1 MSDAERMNL
10 LRNFGIF
17 AHIDAGK
24 TTITERILY
33 YTGRTHKI
41 GEVHDG
47 QAVMDWMKQEQERGI
62 TITAATTR
70 VEWKGHPLN
79 LIDTPGHVDF
89 TVEVE
94 RSLRV
99 LDGAVVVLDAVSGVE
114 PQTETIWR
122 QADGYGV
129 PRVCFVNK
137 MDRVGADFGRSVT
150 SLVEKFGAKP
160 VVLMRPLGAEAG
172 FHGVLDLLAGEV
184 VSWEDSGQGATIV
197 RSAPGPEEEALLRS
211 GRDELLEVLADLDD
225 SVAEA
230 YLEGRWPEEESLKP
244 VLRRETLS
252 GQIVPVLCGAALRNK
267 GVQLLLDAV
276 VDYLPSP
283 LDVPPVKGV
292 HPETG
297 AEELRGPDLKEP
309 FCALAFK
316 IQQEPGRKLTYVRIY
331 SGAYRGGRVTNATR
345 KRVEKPAAV
354 LRVHADK
361 KDRVEEAV
369 AGDILAFTGLKWTVT
384 GDTLCDSDFPLLLET
399 IAFAKPVISVAVE
412 PRRSQDEEK
421 LLEVLSQLQE
431 EDPTFRVEVNEETG
445 QTLISGMG
453 ELHLE
458 VLVRRIEEDF
468 NVGVQVGKPQVVYK
482 ETIEGEAEARAA
494 FDRTL
499 GDKRHRA
506 EARVRVAPAQ
516 RRAGNRVELAP
527 EFASMP
533 PQVVAA
539 ARSGVEESFLA
550 GVLGGHAVED
560 VAVELAGLSFDE
572 AAPSEMACKVAAS
585 QAFREACRSAGALL
599 LEPLMRVAV
608 IVPEE
613 NMGEV
618 LGDLNA
624 RKGEVQRVNPGKG
637 VAEIEVLV
645 PLRRMFGYSTHLRSL
660 TQGRGTFT
668 MVFSRYDRAQGG

>member
-1 MSDAERMNL
+1 MSVSERMNL

-24 TTITERILY
+24 TTITERILFY
-33 YTGRTHKI
+33 SGRTHKI

-70 VEWKGHPLN
+70 VAWNGHELN

-122 QADGYGV
+122 QADRYHV

-137 MDRVGADFGRSVT
+137 MDRIGAEFERSV
-150 SLVEKFGAKP
+150 SMLVEKFGASP
-160 VVLMRPLGAEAG
+160 VVLTRPLGAESA
-172 FHGVLDLLAGEV
+172 FRGVLDLLAGQV
-184 VSWEDSGQGATIV
+184 VTWEEADQGASLV
-197 RSAPGPEEEALLRS
+197 RSAPGPEEESLLRE
-211 GRDELLEVLADLDD
+211 GRERLLEALGNHDD
-225 SVAEA
+225 AVAEA
-230 YLEGRWPEEESLKP
+230 YLEGRWPGAEALRAS
-244 VLRRETLS
+244 LRRQTLT
-252 GQIVPVLCGAALRNK
+252 GLAVPVLCGSALRNK
-267 GVQLLLDAV
+267 GVQLLLDSV
-276 VDYLPSP
+276 VDDLPSP
-283 LDVPPVKGV
+283 VDVPAIRGV
-292 HPETG
+292 HPVTG
-297 AEELRGPDLKEP
+297 AEESRHPDGAEP

-331 SGAYRGGRVTNATR
+331 SGTYRGGRVTNATR
-345 KRVEKPAAV
+345 NRVEKPAAV

-361 KDRVEEAV
+361 KERVEEAGP
-369 AGDILAFTGLKWTVT
+369 GDILAFTGLKWTVT
-384 GDTLCDSDFPLLLET
+384 GDTLCDSDHPLLLET

-412 PRRSQDEEK
+412 PKRSQDEEK
-421 LLEVLSQLQE
+421 LQEVLTQLQE
-431 EDPTFRVEVNEETG
+431 EDPTFRVEFNEETG

-482 ETIEGEAEARAA
+482 ETIEAGAEGRAA

-506 EARVRVAPAQ
+506 EAAVRVGAAP
-516 RRAGNRVELAP
+516 RTAGNRVEVAGALAS
-527 EFASMP
+527 AP
-533 PQVVAA
+533 PNLVAA
-539 ARSGVEESFLA
+539 ARSGVEEAFLA
-550 GVLGGHAVED
+550 GILGGHPVED
-560 VAVELAGLSFDE
+560 VSVVLTELSYDE
-572 AAPSEMACKVAAS
+572 TAPSDMACKVAAN
-585 QAFREACRSAGALL
+585 QAFREACRSAGPLL
-599 LEPLMRVAV
+599 LEPLMRVDVTA
-608 IVPEE
+608 PEE

-618 LGDLNA
+618 LGDLTA
-624 RKGEVQRVNPGKG
+624 RKGEVQKVQPGRG
-637 VAEIEVLV
+637 IAEIEALV

-668 MVFSRYDRAQGG
+668 MVFSRYDRAQGA